1 MKTKNTYIILF
12 SMVLVAFMVWNILTE
27 PGITDLQGNFKE
39 VSFIRNEQNSGP
51 VNRIYAV
58 TVNGDYWKE
67 MEQYGNY
74 MPHTKYGITRI
85 YFFSNKKQYPTKL
98 ILSDNNIGDSF
109 KEYCIGIYEKNG
121 MSQVSLRKYP
131 FIN

>member
-1 MKTKNTYIILF
+1 MF
-12 SMVLVAFMVWNILTE
+12 LVALMVWNILTE

-39 VSFIRNEQNSGP
+39 VAFVRNEQNSGP

-58 TVNGDYWKE
+58 TVNGEHWKE
-67 MEQYGNY
+67 MERYGNY
-74 MPHTKYGITRI
+74 MPHTKYGIMRI

-121 MSQVSLRKYP
+121 MSQVYLRKYP

>member
-1 MKTKNTYIILF
+1 ML
-12 SMVLVAFMVWNILTE
+12 LVALMVWNILTE

-39 VSFIRNEQNSGP
+39 VAFVRNEQNSGP

-58 TVNGDYWKE
+58 TVNGQHWKE
-67 MEQYGNY
+67 MERYGNY

-85 YFFSNKKQYPTKL
+85 YFFSNKKKYPTKL
-98 ILSDNNIGDSF
+98 LLSDNNIEDSF

-131 FIN
+131 FINKVGISSFNNH